1 MIFSLYS
8 DLQGYFVGLPYKSI
22 SEWLPSYV
30 AVKSW
35 GNMYGVIGIGIAM
48 IIKIN

>member
-8 DLQGYFVGLPYKSI
+8 DLQGYFVGLPYNGV
-22 SEWLPSYV
+22 SEWLPWYV

-35 GNMYGVIGIGIAM
+35 GNMYGVIGIAM